1 MALPRCRFFP
11 FDNARLRTQVVTV
24 SRWTRIPKVGLL
36 LVAMTSLAACG
47 EEGQAAQGNS
57 AGSGGRGGPGGPGGA
72 GGRPAVVETA
82 AVSVGDIA
90 REVTVTGTV
99 APIRVVTV
107 NSQASGALLSV
118 LAEEGTP
125 VRAGQVLARVDAG
138 ETGAQLRN
146 AEAQFTVAQAALQR
160 AEQLR
165 ERQVITL
172 PEYERDRS
180 AFDAARAQ
188 LDALRTRAGYAV
200 VRAPVAGVVTLKS
213 VEAGDVVAPQTR
225 LFEIADLSTLVVPV
239 QVSELDV
246 VRLGEGDPARV
257 TLDAYPG
264 QSFPGRIR
272 RIFPAADPATR
283 LVPVEVAL
291 SGEAARAVRPG
302 FLARVSLALGTS
314 SGVRLVPAG
323 AVVGAAGSQAVYVVK
338 DGVVERRP
346 VQTGLNSQG
355 QVEITEGLEP
365 GEAVVVVG
373 NNQLR
378 DGAEVRVTAGPGG
391 GAPRGEAKQGAPA
404 AGGAR

>member
-1 MALPRCRFFP
+1 MPCCRFFS

-24 SRWTRIPKVGLL
+24 SRWTRIPTLGLL

-47 EEGQAAQGNS
+47 GEGQAAQGGS
-57 AGSGGRGGPGGPGGA
+57 GGSGGRGGPGGPGRGGPGGP
-72 GGRPAVVETA
+72 GGRTPVVETA
-82 AVSVGDIA
+82 AVTTGDIA

-99 APIRVVTV
+99 APIRVVAV
-107 NSQASGALLSV
+107 NSQASGALLAV
-118 LAEEGTP
+118 LAEEGTT

-180 AFDAARAQ
+180 AYDAARAQ
-188 LDALRTRAGYAV
+188 LDALRTRAGYAT
-200 VRAPVAGVVTLKS
+200 VRAPVSGVVTRKE
-213 VEAGDVVAPQTR
+213 VEAGHVVAPQTR
-225 LFEIADLSTLVVPV
+225 LFEIADLSTMVVPV

-246 VRLGEGDPARV
+246 VRLKEGDPARV

-283 LVPVEVAL
+283 LVPVEIAL
-291 SGEAARAVRPG
+291 AGEAARAVRPG

-314 SGVRLVPAG
+314 SGVRLVPAS
-323 AVVGAAGSQAVYVVK
+323 AVVGAAGAQAAYVVR
-338 DGVVERRP
+338 DGTVERRP

-355 QVEITEGLEP
+355 QVEITGGLEP

-378 DGAEVRVTAGPGG
+378 DGAQVRVTSGPGG
-391 GAPRGEAKQGAPA
+391 GAPA